1 MTTMQRPAVP
11 VVVAQHM
18 EDAAALR
25 SVRGVLVRSPHV
37 KLLHLG
43 RTDER
48 LAAHMDGLSVSG
60 DQGAALSRSALD
72 VPGVGQL
79 FVAAV
84 LAIER
89 RDAAQLDRLLS
100 LLSVVPD
107 APRALASAFGWVAP
121 GLLRGLTAS
130 LLASESPDARWLG
143 LAACAQHRVDP
154 GASLAA
160 AIEHDDLRLRTRA
173 LRAAGELGRVD
184 LLPVCLDH
192 LQDKPP
198 TVALAAAWS
207 AVLLGDRNDAVGA
220 LRAMAQATGPTQQ
233 EALALALFTAD
244 TSTARALVKQL
255 AAGGA
260 TLRILI
266 KAAGWAGDAQV
277 VPWLLKHLEDEAHT
291 RLAGEAFSF
300 ITGVDL
306 AALDLER
313 KPPEKVAAGPNDD
326 PNDDNVSLDDDESL
340 PWPDPLK
347 LSGWWHQHA
356 DRFPSG
362 TRLFASAAVT
372 PHHCLQVLK
381 EHTQR
386 RRMAAALYRSLL
398 MPGTV
403 LFNCAAPTRRQERLL
418 AQMQA

>member
-1 MTTMQRPAVP
+1 MTSLKRPVVP
-11 VVVAQHM
+11 VVVSQYL

-25 SVRGVLVRSPHV
+25 SVRGVLVRAPHV

-48 LAAHMDGLSVSG
+48 LAAHLDGLSVSG
-60 DQGAALSRSALD
+60 DHGAALSQAALE

-79 FVAAV
+79 FVSAV

-89 RDAAQLDRLLS
+89 RDAAQIDRLSS
-100 LLSVVPD
+100 LLGVVPD

-143 LAACAQHRVDP
+143 LAACVQHRVDP
-154 GASLAA
+154 GASLAT
-160 AIEHDDLRLRTRA
+160 AIEHADLRLRTRA

-184 LLPVCLDH
+184 LLSACLAH
-192 LQDKPP
+192 LQDEPV

-207 AVLLGDRNDAVGA
+207 GALLGDRHAAVGA
-220 LRAMAQATGPTQQ
+220 LRTLALAPGPTQL

-244 TSTARALVKQL
+244 GTAARALVKQL
-255 AAGGA
+255 AASGA
-260 TLRILI
+260 PLRTLI

-277 VPWLLKHLEDEAHT
+277 VPWLLKHMEDDALA
-291 RLAGEAFSF
+291 RLAGESFSF

-326 PNDDNVSLDDDESL
+326 PNDANVALDEDESL
-340 PWPDPLK
+340 PWPDPITLTA
-347 LSGWWHQHA
+347 WWQQNAH
-356 DRFPSG
+356 RFPQG
-362 TRLFASAAVT
+362 ARLFAGAPVT
-372 PHHCLQVLK
+372 AHHCLQVLK

-386 RRMAAALYRSLL
+386 RRMAAAVYRSLL
-398 MPGTV
+398 NPGTA